1 MNIPTAADA
10 KAAALDAHTRNQQ
23 AKLDH
28 QAALIAD
35 TIQARI
41 ADGKMFFSQT
51 GFLPDYF
58 RIQLEQKG
66 YRCRQVHTGDHP
78 FYTVEWE
85 TPLPIA
91 TP

>member
-10 KAAALDAHTRNQQ
+10 RVAALDAHTRNQQ
-23 AKLDH
+23 AKLDQ

-35 TIQARI
+35 IIQKRI
-41 ADGKMFFSQT
+41 ADGKMFMSET
-51 GFLPDYF
+51 GFLPEYC

-66 YRCRQVHTGDHP
+66 YRCRQVPTKDHP

-85 TPLPIA
+85 TPLPTA